1 MLRLFRSNT
10 ILKTATLIGFGGFL
24 SRILGL
30 LRDRLLASHFGAG
43 RELDIYY
50 AAFRLP
56 DFIYSILI
64 LGAISA
70 AFIPIFASLEVKE
83 EKNVFASSALNI
95 IILLIG
101 GITFILFLF
110 TPFFI
115 HIVAPGFNLEDRALT
130 VFLTRIM
137 LLQPIILAVSNTIT
151 SILQG
156 FNRFFATAMAPSFY
170 NLGIIIGITLFV
182 PIFGLKGLAY
192 GVILG
197 SLLHLAIQLP
207 ALLQAGFSWK
217 PIISL
222 SKDIKKLF
230 LLMGPR
236 VLGIASDQINLV
248 VITAIAST
256 LSLGSISIFNLA
268 QNIQS
273 APIGIIGIAIATAV
287 FPTLSLAYWR
297 GANNSHKNSDTQKE
311 EFSKTFFQAFRLVLF
326 FSIPLSILFI
336 LLRAQIVRVILGSGL
351 FNWQDTRLTA
361 AALGIF
367 GLSVFAQSLTPLLAK
382 AFYSMH
388 DTKTPVIIGILMM
401 GINIILA
408 LLFVKLL
415 AFQTPFYQSMVNI
428 LKLTNIPD
436 MRIIALPLAFS
447 LTAII
452 EFILLFFFLFF
463 HIDTK
468 YISSMNLSWLKLV
481 GATTL
486 MAGITYLSLRPLAKL
501 FDMTTGIGV
510 FMQGLGAGVIGII
523 VYFLITYILK
533 ENPFIGNKIYNF

>member
-1 MLRLFRSNT
+1 MLQFFRSNT
-10 ILKTATLIGFGGFL
+10 ILKTATLIGIGGFS
-24 SRILGL
+24 SRLLGL
-30 LRDRLLASHFGAG
+30 LRDRLLAGNFGAG
-43 RELDIYY
+43 RDLDIYY

-70 AFIPIFASLEVKE
+70 VFIPIFASLETKE
-83 EKNVFASSALNI
+83 EKNTFASSALNI
-95 IILLIG
+95 IIILIG
-101 GITFILFLF
+101 GIALILFLF
-110 TPFFI
+110 TPFLI
-115 HIVAPGFNLEDRALT
+115 RIIAPGFNLEDRTVT

-137 LLQPIILAVSNTIT
+137 LLQPILLAISNTIT

-156 FNRFFATAMAPSFY
+156 FNRFFATAIAPSFY
-170 NLGIIIGITLFV
+170 NLGIIIGILLFV

-192 GVILG
+192 GVVLG

-207 ALLQAGFSWK
+207 ALSRAGFSWQ
-217 PIISL
+217 PIVTIT
-222 SKDIKKLF
+222 KDIKKLF

-236 VLGIASDQINLV
+236 VLGIASDQINLI
-248 VITAIAST
+248 VITAVAST

-268 QNIQS
+268 QNIQ
-273 APIGIIGIAIATAV
+273 ATPVGIIGIAIATAV
-287 FPTLSLAYWR
+287 FPTLSFAYWR
-297 GANNSHKNSDTQKE
+297 NGNNSRQDQNVKKE
-311 EFSKTFFQAFRLVLF
+311 EFSKTFCQAFRLVLF

-367 GLSVFAQSLTPLLAK
+367 GLSVFAQSLIPLLAK

-388 DTKTPVIIGILMM
+388 NTKTPVFIGILMM
-401 GINIILA
+401 GVNITLA

-415 AFQTPFYQSMVNI
+415 AFQTPFYQYMVGI
-428 LKLTNIPD
+428 LKLTNISD
-436 MRIIALPLAFS
+436 IRIIALPLAFS
-447 LTAII
+447 LTAIV
-452 EFILLFFFLFF
+452 EFMLLFFFLFF
-463 HIDTK
+463 HIDAE
-468 YISSMNLSWLKLV
+468 YIASMNLSWLKLV
-481 GATTL
+481 GATTV

-510 FMQGLGAGVIGII
+510 FMQGLGAGIAGMI

-533 ENPFIGNKIYNF
+533 ENPLAQNAKRKI